1 MFSGPR
7 GSEIKFPFIKTLVRT
22 SQNKPQN
29 LFRLF
34 IIYLVM
40 QNESR
45 LIFQLKRDFEI
56 FVSFSLTLALNNEKW
71 PLKAKQNLIQAN
83 VQTHMPSR

>member
-1 MFSGPR
+1 MFSGLR
-7 GSEIKFPFIKTLVRT
+7 GSEIKFPFIKNLVRT

-56 FVSFSLTLALNNEKW
+56 FVSFLLTLALNNEKW

-83 VQTHMPSR
+83 VQTHVPSR